1 MPYPPRPQ
9 LRPLPAFAGTART
22 GTVPSQR
29 LQAQLEAFVLGEY
42 AAGRSLRQIA
52 ELIDRS
58 PTAVRRVLDKHGV
71 PRRAVGAPR
80 QTDQAGLRP
89 PTSVGPAPRPG
100 QNETP
105 AMWPRPGIVPGSS
118 PSTLRGRS

>member
-9 LRPLPAFAGTART
+9 LRPLPGFVGTARS

-29 LQAQLEAFVLGEY
+29 LQAQLEEFVLAEY

-71 PRRAVGAPR
+71 SRRAVGAPQ
-80 QTDQAGLRP
+80 QTDH
-89 PTSVGPAPRPG
+89 T
-100 QNETP
+100 
-105 AMWPRPGIVPGSS
+105 
-118 PSTLRGRS
+118 

>member
-9 LRPLPAFAGTART
+9 LHPLPAFAGTARS

-29 LQAQLEAFVLGEY
+29 LQAQLEAFVVGEY

-58 PTAVRRVLDKHGV
+58 PTAVRRVLDKHRV

-80 QTDQAGLRP
+80 QGAQRP
-89 PTSVGPAPRPG
+89 
-100 QNETP
+100 
-105 AMWPRPGIVPGSS
+105 
-118 PSTLRGRS
+118 

>member
-9 LRPLPAFAGTART
+9 LRPLPAFAGTARS

-29 LQAQLEAFVLGEY
+29 LQAQLEAFVVGEY

-58 PTAVRRVLDKHGV
+58 PTAVRRVLDKHRV

-80 QTDQAGLRP
+80 QGAQRP
-89 PTSVGPAPRPG
+89 
-100 QNETP
+100 
-105 AMWPRPGIVPGSS
+105 
-118 PSTLRGRS
+118 

>member
-1 MPYPPRPQ
+1 MPYPPRPL

-29 LQAQLEAFVLGEY
+29 LQAQLEAFVLAEY

-71 PRRAVGAPR
+71 SRRAVGASPADR
-80 QTDQAGLRP
+80 PHMTASTDFGTARF
-89 PTSVGPAPRPG
+89 APE
-100 QNETP
+100 QDETP

-118 PSTLRGRS
+118 PPSLRGRI

>member
-9 LRPLPAFAGTART
+9 LRPLPGFAGTARS
-22 GTVPSQR
+22 GTVPSAR
-29 LQAQLEAFVLGEY
+29 LQAQLEAFVLAEY

-71 PRRAVGAPR
+71 SRRAVGAPR
-80 QTDQAGLRP
+80 QTDH
-89 PTSVGPAPRPG
+89 T
-100 QNETP
+100 
-105 AMWPRPGIVPGSS
+105 
-118 PSTLRGRS
+118 

>member
-1 MPYPPRPQ
+1 MPYPPRPR
-9 LRPLPAFAGTART
+9 LRPLPAFAGTARTGT

-29 LQAQLEAFVLGEY
+29 LQAQLEAFVLAEY

-58 PTAVRRVLDKHGV
+58 PTAVRRVLDKRRV

-80 QTDQAGLRP
+80 HTDDC
-89 PTSVGPAPRPG
+89 VG
-100 QNETP
+100 
-105 AMWPRPGIVPGSS
+105 
-118 PSTLRGRS
+118 

>member
-29 LQAQLEAFVLGEY
+29 LQAQLEAFVLAEY
-42 AAGRSLRQIA
+42 GAGRSLRQIA

-71 PRRAVGAPR
+71 PGAPSALHGRPTR
-80 QTDQAGLRP
+80 QGFVRRLR
-89 PTSVGPAPRPG
+89 
-100 QNETP
+100 
-105 AMWPRPGIVPGSS
+105 
-118 PSTLRGRS
+118 

>member
-9 LRPLPAFAGTART
+9 LRPLPAFAGTARS

-29 LQAQLEAFVLGEY
+29 LQAQLEAFVLAEY
-42 AAGRSLRQIA
+42 TAGRSLRQIA

-58 PTAVRRVLDKHGV
+58 PTAVRRVLHKHGFTAH
-71 PRRAVGAPR
+71 RRRSPADRPHMTAS
-80 QTDQAGLRP
+80 TDFGRAG
-89 PTSVGPAPRPG
+89 SAAKKD
-100 QNETP
+100 ETP

-118 PSTLRGRS
+118 PSSLGGRV